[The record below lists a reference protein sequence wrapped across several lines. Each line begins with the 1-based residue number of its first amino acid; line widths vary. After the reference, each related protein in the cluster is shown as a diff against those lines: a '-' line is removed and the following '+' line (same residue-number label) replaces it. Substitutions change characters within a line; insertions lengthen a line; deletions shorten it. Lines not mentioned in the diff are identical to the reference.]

1 VTVLVH
7 EHEQGQHQDEI
18 RQVGREQ
25 RHGSVHHEFLFA
37 SIT

>member
-1 VTVLVH
+1 VPVLVY
-7 EHEQGQHQDEI
+7 EHEQRQHQDEI

-25 RHGSVHHEFLFA
+25 RHGSIHHEFLFT